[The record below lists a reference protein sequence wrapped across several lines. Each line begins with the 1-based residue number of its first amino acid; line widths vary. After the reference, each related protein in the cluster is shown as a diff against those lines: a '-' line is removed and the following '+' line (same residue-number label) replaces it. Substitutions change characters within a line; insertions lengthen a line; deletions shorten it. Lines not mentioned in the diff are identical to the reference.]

1 MRFDLIDLKLF
12 VHIAESGSITA
23 GAKLAHLSL
32 PSASARIHGMEEGLN
47 LALLERGRRGAEP
60 TEAGRALL
68 HHARAIARQLDDM
81 RADLAQFG
89 SGLKR
94 QVRLLCNTSAM
105 TEFLPEALAGFL
117 ASHPRLSIDLEE
129 RLSRDIVRAVTDGA
143 ADIGIVT
150 DAVDSA
156 ALQTLPFR
164 DDPLVLVMARKHPL
178 AQRIGIGRGN
188 GRGKRRGM
196 AFADALDQDFIG
208 LAGDSALQ
216 QYAAEQASR
225 LGRQMHCKIRLRSF
239 EAVCRMVASGA
250 GVAILPEAAA
260 RRSADFEA
268 LRVVALND
276 DWADRKLLICVRDHA
291 ALPVHVRE
299 LVGVLRRS

>member
-117 ASHPRLSIDLEE
+117 ASHPQLSIDLEE

-143 ADIGIVT
+143 ADVGIVT

-178 AQRIGIGRGN
+178 AQRIG
-188 GRGKRRGM
+188 KRRGVL
-196 AFADALDQDFIG
+196 FADALDQDFIG

-250 GVAILPEAAA
+250 GVAILPETAA
-260 RRSADFEA
+260 RRSSDLEA

-291 ALPVHVRE
+291 ALPLHVRE
-299 LVGVLRRS
+299 LVAVLRRG

>member
-117 ASHPRLSIDLEE
+117 AAHPQLSIDLEE

-178 AQRIGIGRGN
+178 AQRIGKL
-188 GRGKRRGM
+188 RGKRRGVL
-196 AFADALDQDFIG
+196 FADALDQDFIG

-216 QYAAEQASR
+216 EYAAEQALR
-225 LGRQMHCKIRLRSF
+225 LGRKMHCKIRLRSF

-250 GVAILPEAAA
+250 GVAILPETAA
-260 RRSADFEA
+260 RRSADLEA

-276 DWADRKLLICVRDHA
+276 DWADRKLLICLRDHA
-291 ALPVHVRE
+291 ALPIHVRE
-299 LVGVLRRS
+299 LVAVLRRG

>member
-117 ASHPRLSIDLEE
+117 AGHPQLSIDLEE

-164 DDPLVLVMARKHPL
+164 DDPLVLVMARRHPL
-178 AQRIGIGRGN
+178 AQRIGK
-188 GRGKRRGM
+188 GRGKRRGVS
-196 AFADALDQDFIG
+196 FADALDQDFIG

-216 QYAAEQASR
+216 QYAAEQAAR
-225 LGRQMHCKIRLRSF
+225 LGRKMHCKIRLRSF

-250 GVAILPEAAA
+250 GVAILPEMAA
-260 RRSADFEA
+260 RRSADLEA

-299 LVGVLRRS
+299 LVGVLRQS

>member
-1 MRFDLIDLKLF
+1 MRFDLTDLKLF

-32 PSASARIHGMEEGLN
+32 PSASARIQGMEEGLN
-47 LALLERGRRGAEP
+47 LTLLERGRRGAEP

-81 RADLAQFG
+81 RADLGRFG
-89 SGLKR
+89 AGLKR

-117 ASHPRLSIDLEE
+117 ASHPQLGIDLEE
-129 RLSRDIVRAVTDGA
+129 RLSRDIVQAVTDGA

-164 DDPLVLVMARKHPL
+164 DDPLVLAMARKHPL
-178 AQRIGIGRGN
+178 AQRV
-188 GRGKRRGM
+188 GKRRGM
-196 AFADALDQDFIG
+196 LFADALDQDFIG

-216 QYAAEQASR
+216 RYAAEQASR
-225 LGRQMHCKIRLRSF
+225 LGRTMHCKIRLRSF

-250 GVAILPEAAA
+250 GVAILPATAA
-260 RRSADFEA
+260 RRSGCAED
-268 LRVVALND
+268 LRVVGLND
-276 DWADRKLLICVRDHA
+276 GWADRKLLICMRDHA
-291 ALPVHVRE
+291 ALPLHVRE
-299 LVGVLRRS
+299 LVAALRRG

>member
-117 ASHPRLSIDLEE
+117 ASHPQLSIDLEE

-178 AQRIGIGRGN
+178 AQCI
-188 GRGKRRGM
+188 GKRRGVL
-196 AFADALDQDFIG
+196 FADALDQDFIG

-250 GVAILPEAAA
+250 GVAILPETAA
-260 RRSADFEA
+260 RRSADLEA

-299 LVGVLRRS
+299 LVAVLRRG

>member
-117 ASHPRLSIDLEE
+117 ANHPQLSIDLEE

-178 AQRIGIGRGN
+178 TQRI
-188 GRGKRRGM
+188 GKRRGVL
-196 AFADALDQDFIG
+196 FADALDQDFIG

-216 QYAAEQASR
+216 RYAAEQASR

-250 GVAILPEAAA
+250 GVAILPETAA
-260 RRSADFEA
+260 RRSADLEA

-299 LVGVLRRS
+299 LVAVLRRG

>member
-105 TEFLPEALAGFL
+105 TEFLPEVLAGFL
-117 ASHPRLSIDLEE
+117 ASHPQLSIDLEE

-178 AQRIGIGRGN
+178 AQRIGKP
-188 GRGKRRGM
+188 RGKRRGVL
-196 AFADALDQDFIG
+196 FADALDEDFIG

-225 LGRQMHCKIRLRSF
+225 LGRKMHCKIRLRSF

-250 GVAILPEAAA
+250 GVAILPETAA
-260 RRSADFEA
+260 RRSADLEA

-276 DWADRKLLICVRDHA
+276 DWADRKLLICVRDHV

-299 LVGVLRRS
+299 LVAVLRRG

>member
-1 MRFDLIDLKLF
+1 MRFDLIDLNLF

-117 ASHPRLSIDLEE
+117 GSHPQLSIDLEE

-178 AQRIGIGRGN
+178 AQRIG
-188 GRGKRRGM
+188 KRRGVL
-196 AFADALDQDFIG
+196 FADALDQDFIG

-225 LGRQMHCKIRLRSF
+225 LGRKMHCKIRLRSF

-250 GVAILPEAAA
+250 GVAILPETAA
-260 RRSADFEA
+260 RRSSDLEA

-291 ALPVHVRE
+291 ALPLHVRE
-299 LVGVLRRS
+299 LIAALRRG

>member
-32 PSASARIHGMEEGLN
+32 PSASARIQGMEQGLN

-81 RADLAQFG
+81 RTDLAQFG
-89 SGLKR
+89 AGLKR

-117 ASHPRLSIDLEE
+117 ASHPQLSIDLEE

-178 AQRIGIGRGN
+178 AQRIGK
-188 GRGKRRGM
+188 GRGKRRGVL
-196 AFADALDQDFIG
+196 FADALDQDFIG

-225 LGRQMHCKIRLRSF
+225 LGHKMHCKIRLRSF

-250 GVAILPEAAA
+250 GVAILPETAA
-260 RRSADFEA
+260 RRSADLEA

-276 DWADRKLLICVRDHA
+276 DWADRKLVICMRDHA

-299 LVGVLRRS
+299 LVAVLRRV

>member
-105 TEFLPEALAGFL
+105 TEFLPEALADFL
-117 ASHPRLSIDLEE
+117 AGHPQLSIDLEE

-178 AQRIGIGRGN
+178 AQRIG
-188 GRGKRRGM
+188 KRRGVL
-196 AFADALDQDFIG
+196 FADALDQDFIG

-225 LGRQMHCKIRLRSF
+225 LGRKMHCKIRLRSF

-260 RRSADFEA
+260 RRSAELEG
-268 LRVVALND
+268 LRVVALSD
-276 DWADRKLLICVRDHA
+276 DWADRKLLICMRDHS
-291 ALPVHVRE
+291 ALPLHVRE
-299 LVGVLRRS
+299 LVAVLRRG

>member
-1 MRFDLIDLKLF
+1 MRFDLTDLRLF

-23 GAKLAHLSL
+23 GAKLSHLSL
-32 PSASARIHGMEEGLN
+32 PSASARIQGMEEALN
-47 LALLERGRRGAEP
+47 LSLLERGRRGTEP

-89 SGLKR
+89 AGLKQ

-105 TEFLPEALAGFL
+105 TEFLPDALAAYL
-117 ASHPRLSIDLEE
+117 ATHPNLGIDLEE
-129 RLSRDIVRAVTDGA
+129 RLSRDIVQAVTDGA

-156 ALQTLPFR
+156 ALQTMSFR
-164 DDPLVLVMARKHPL
+164 DDPLVLAMARKHPL
-178 AQRIGIGRGN
+178 ARRIGN
-188 GRGKRRGM
+188 PRGKRPGM
-196 AFADALDQDFIG
+196 LFADALDQDFIG

-216 QYAAEQASR
+216 QYAQQQAVR
-225 LGRQMHCKIRLRSF
+225 LGKTMRCKIRLRSF

-250 GVAILPEAAA
+250 GVAILPQTAAQ
-260 RRSADFEA
+260 RSGYAED
-268 LRVVALND
+268 LRVVRLSD
-276 DWADRKLLICVRDHA
+276 EWADRKLLICVRDYG
-291 ALPVHVRE
+291 ALPAHVRA
-299 LVGVLRRS
+299 LVDALRQA

>member
-32 PSASARIHGMEEGLN
+32 PSASARIHGMEEGLK

-81 RADLAQFG
+81 RADLAQFS

-117 ASHPRLSIDLEE
+117 ASHPQLSIDLEE

-178 AQRIGIGRGN
+178 AQRIG
-188 GRGKRRGM
+188 KRRGVL
-196 AFADALDQDFIG
+196 FADALDQDFIG

-250 GVAILPEAAA
+250 GVAILPETAA
-260 RRSADFEA
+260 RRSSDLEG

-291 ALPVHVRE
+291 ALTVHVRE
-299 LVGVLRRS
+299 LVAVLRRG

>member
-1 MRFDLIDLKLF
+1 MRFDLTDLRLF

-23 GAKLAHLSL
+23 GAKLSHLSL

-47 LALLERGRRGAEP
+47 LSLLERGRRGTEP

-89 SGLKR
+89 CGLKR

-105 TEFLPEALAGFL
+105 TEFLPDALAAFL
-117 ASHPRLSIDLEE
+117 VSHPNLGIDLEE
-129 RLSRDIVRAVTDGA
+129 RLSRDIVQAVTDGA

-150 DAVDSA
+150 DAVDNS

-164 DDPLVLVMARKHPL
+164 DDPLVLAMSRKHPL
-178 AQRIGIGRGN
+178 AQRIDKPRA
-188 GRGKRRGM
+188 KRPGM
-196 AFADALDQDFIG
+196 LFADALDQDFIG

-216 QYAAEQASR
+216 QYAAQQAVR
-225 LGRQMHCKIRLRSF
+225 LGKTMHCKIRLRSF

-250 GVAILPEAAA
+250 GVAILPETAA
-260 RRSADFEA
+260 RRGGCVEK
-268 LRVVALND
+268 LRVVRLRD
-276 DWADRKLLICVRDHA
+276 EWADRKLLICVRDYG
-291 ALPVHVRE
+291 ALPGHVRE
-299 LVGVLRRS
+299 LVEALRQV

>member
-117 ASHPRLSIDLEE
+117 AGHPQLSIDLEE

-178 AQRIGIGRGN
+178 AQRIG
-188 GRGKRRGM
+188 KRRGVL
-196 AFADALDQDFIG
+196 FADALDQDFIG

-260 RRSADFEA
+260 RRAGDLEA

-276 DWADRKLLICVRDHA
+276 EWADRKLLICMRDHA
-291 ALPVHVRE
+291 ALPAHVRE
-299 LVGVLRRS
+299 LVGVLRQG

>member
-1 MRFDLIDLKLF
+1 MRFDLIDLNLF

-32 PSASARIHGMEEGLN
+32 PSASARIQGMEEGLN

-117 ASHPRLSIDLEE
+117 GSHPQLSIDLEE

-178 AQRIGIGRGN
+178 AQRIG
-188 GRGKRRGM
+188 KRRGVL
-196 AFADALDQDFIG
+196 FADALDQDFIG

-225 LGRQMHCKIRLRSF
+225 LGRKMHCKIRLRSF

-250 GVAILPEAAA
+250 GVAILPETAA
-260 RRSADFEA
+260 RRSSDLEA
-268 LRVVALND
+268 LRVVTLND

-291 ALPVHVRE
+291 ALPLHVRE
-299 LVGVLRRS
+299 LVAALRRG

>member
-1 MRFDLIDLKLF
+1 MRFDLIDLNLF
-12 VHIAESGSITA
+12 IHIAESGSITA

-117 ASHPRLSIDLEE
+117 GSHPQLSIDLEE

-178 AQRIGIGRGN
+178 AQRIG
-188 GRGKRRGM
+188 KRRGVL
-196 AFADALDQDFIG
+196 FADALDQDFIG

-225 LGRQMHCKIRLRSF
+225 LGRKMHCKIRLRSF

-250 GVAILPEAAA
+250 GVAILPETAA
-260 RRSADFEA
+260 RRSSDLEA

-291 ALPVHVRE
+291 ALPLHVRE
-299 LVGVLRRS
+299 LVAALRRG

>member
-117 ASHPRLSIDLEE
+117 AGHPQLSIDLEE

-178 AQRIGIGRGN
+178 AQRIGK
-188 GRGKRRGM
+188 GRGKRRGVL
-196 AFADALDQDFIG
+196 FADVLDQDFIG

-225 LGRQMHCKIRLRSF
+225 LGRKMHCKIRLRSF

-260 RRSADFEA
+260 RRSSDLEA

-299 LVGVLRRS
+299 LVGALRRG

>member
-1 MRFDLIDLKLF
+1 MRFDLIDLRLF

-117 ASHPRLSIDLEE
+117 AGHPQLSIDLEE

-178 AQRIGIGRGN
+178 AQRIG
-188 GRGKRRGM
+188 KRRGVL
-196 AFADALDQDFIG
+196 FADALDQDFIG

-250 GVAILPEAAA
+250 GVAILPETAA
-260 RRSADFEA
+260 RRSGDLEA

-276 DWADRKLLICVRDHA
+276 EWADRKLLICMRDHA
-291 ALPVHVRE
+291 ALPAHVRE
-299 LVGVLRRS
+299 LVGVLRQG